1 MFSMHNFYPKM
12 YYSGGGGGG
21 GGDAGGGGG
30 GAASGGGAGGGY
42 GGAAAGGGGASSLRV
57 DNIYGVSGPDTN
69 GSVLF
74 NGTDYLIAA
83 NASAFRLNQGSTE
96 NFTMEAWI
104 YVTGDS
110 FMRIGRIYETTGNKR
125 SYDLYL
131 SSDLEL
137 KFNYS
142 GNGTAGNTATL
153 NAGVVPTNE
162 WVHVAVT
169 HEVSSTTLRLFKNG
183 VLAATDDSPAATYY
197 ANTTS
202 DFELGKVFVGNISNF
217 HITRGTCKYTASF
230 DPYKQPIEEDSNTT
244 VLCCNSSVDALND
257 DKSNVFINA
266 VKSGGAKATSFIPFS
281 RTDAGVTFEGAMNM
295 NSSSY
300 MCFPT
305 GETEERGRGRA
316 VFFGGYTPAGPN
328 AGIDKIHYLS
338 VQSMGNAIRFGDL
351 STNSYSGATTCAS
364 STRALKGGGA
374 IGPGSSNPNKTNN
387 IEFVTIA
394 TTGNSKDFGDM
405 LDAISF
411 NAGGGNQT
419 RGIWMGGG
427 APGAPGSGSVNT
439 IQFVTIATAGNAQD
453 FGDLITT
460 LDASAIG
467 ASPTR
472 ILAMG
477 GGNSNTSPTT
487 RLNTIDYVEI
497 ATTGNAQDFGDL
509 TIGKLQGTGV
519 SSNTRAVAMGGVAGP
534 ALNNTID
541 FVTIATTGDA
551 TDFGDLSSGVEHT
564 GSVNNAT
571 RGVQVGG
578 RFPAYVNSMEFI
590 TIATTGNSKD
600 FGDVPLYSLGY
611 IAGASDSHGGLS

>member
-1 MFSMHNFYPKM
+1 MHNFYPKM

-21 GGDAGGGGG
+21 GGDAGGSGG

-42 GGAAAGGGGASSLRV
+42 GGAATGGGGASSLRV

-110 FMRIGRIYETTGNKR
+110 FMRIGRIYETTGNQR

-142 GNGTAGNTATL
+142 GNGTAGNTGTL
-153 NAGVVPTNE
+153 NAGVLPTNE

-183 VLAATDDSPAATYY
+183 VLAATDNSPAATYY

-230 DPYKQPIEEDSNTT
+230 DPYKQPIEADSNTT

-305 GETEERGRGRA
+305 GTTEQRGRGRA
-316 VFFGGYTPAGPN
+316 IWGGGSNGSSDELSTM
-328 AGIDKIHYLS
+328 DYLHI
-338 VQSMGNAIRFGDL
+338 QSSGNAVDFGEL
-351 STNSYSGATTCAS
+351 SDSRNEVRACGS
-364 STRALKGGGA
+364 STRGVWAGGRSPHPSVTDVMDFVEIVTTANAVDFGNLTVARAA
-374 IGPGSSNPNKTNN
+374 IAAVSNQTRGVFMAGFGPSNTNH
-387 IEFVTIA
+387 IDYITIA
-394 TTGNSKDFGDM
+394 SVGNATDFGDM
-405 LDAISF
+405 L
-411 NAGGGNQT
+411 GNYQ
-419 RGIWMGGG
+419 
-427 APGAPGSGSVNT
+427 
-439 IQFVTIATAGNAQD
+439 AQ
-453 FGDLITT
+453 GR
-460 LDASAIG
+460 AM
-467 ASPTR
+467 SPTR
-472 ILAMG
+472 GLAE
-477 GGNSNTSPTT
+477 GNYGASN
-487 RLNTIDYVEI
+487 LI
-497 ATTGNAQDFGDL
+497 
-509 TIGKLQGTGV
+509 
-519 SSNTRAVAMGGVAGP
+519 
-534 ALNNTID
+534 
-541 FVTIATTGDA
+541 
-551 TDFGDLSSGVEHT
+551 
-564 GSVNNAT
+564 
-571 RGVQVGG
+571 
-578 RFPAYVNSMEFI
+578 EFI
-590 TIATTGNSKD
+590 TIATTGNSTD
-600 FGDVPLYSLGY
+600 FGDRTIAAFSLSGTSDNTRGVFTGGQNPSGSNVIDFVTMATTGNATDFGDLITGNGSSHATISNSIVGCIGGGQSNTNTIEKITIQTTGNAVDY
-611 IAGASDSHGGLS
+611 GDLTLGRAQIGATSDSHGGIS